1 MKRHLILGTAG
12 LVMAITAASAQQKQ
26 QMRDAATHEQ
36 LAGVL
41 KQQQANDP
49 LGELPRQ
56 EGKDPSKENV
66 PQDLISRS
74 DVLCFNGMATL
85 VPKKSILA
93 LPARFADRVGIQPGA
108 RLVGWSEFYAANRGW
123 LTSQEITLAQAR
135 GEHPLE
141 EAVNERLAKSTNV
154 VVSTLQGGPISK
166 LQPTPPPAPPT
177 N

>member
-1 MKRHLILGTAG
+1 MKRIPCSG
-12 LVMAITAASAQQKQ
+12 AIALAASISLLSAQQKQ

-36 LAGVL
+36 LAGAL

-49 LGELPRQ
+49 LRELPRQ

-74 DVLCFNGMATL
+74 DVLCFNGLATL

-93 LPARFADRVGIQPGA
+93 LPPQFADRVGMQPGA
-108 RLVGWSEFYAANRGW
+108 RLVGWAEFHAANRGW
-123 LTSQEITLAQAR
+123 VTSQEITLAQAR
-135 GEHPLE
+135 GEQPLE
-141 EAVNERLAKSTNV
+141 EALNERLAKSANV

-166 LQPTPPPAPPT
+166 LQPIPPKT

>member
-1 MKRHLILGTAG
+1 MKKHLILGAAG
-12 LVMAITAASAQQKQ
+12 LVMAATCATAQQKQ

-49 LGELPRQ
+49 LRELPRQ

-93 LPARFADRVGIQPGA
+93 LPALFADRVGMVPGA
-108 RLVGWSEFYAANRGW
+108 KLVGWAEFHAANRGW
-123 LTSQEITLAQAR
+123 VTTQEITLAQAR
-135 GEHPLE
+135 GEQPLE
-141 EAVNERLAKSTNV
+141 EALNERLSKSTNV

-166 LQPTPPPAPPT
+166 LQPIPPKT

>member
-1 MKRHLILGTAG
+1 MKRNLILYA
-12 LVMAITAASAQQKQ
+12 LLAAASASAQQKQ

-49 LGELPRQ
+49 LRGLPQR
-56 EGKDPSKENV
+56 EGRDPSKENV

-85 VPKKSILA
+85 VPKNSILA
-93 LPARFADRVGIQPGA
+93 LPPGFADRVGMRPGA
-108 RLVGWSEFYAANRGW
+108 KLVGWAEFHAANRGW
-123 LTSQEITLAQAR
+123 VTAQEITLGQAR
-135 GEHPLE
+135 GDQPLE
-141 EAVNERLAKSTNV
+141 KAVSERLAKSTNV

-166 LQPTPPPAPPT
+166 LQPSSQKA